1 MQPSLGQRIKAL
13 HAQPDG
19 PRSDLRRVILSNCF
33 AALAI
38 GIALCV
44 AGGWTVT
51 WVAALA
57 PPLFV
62 GLTAALLFRYTFW
75 IPAVLV
81 AAVDGVFG
89 GMLLWYLGGNLHQA
103 LRWPAATVG
112 FALGFAMIFR
122 MYAKVA
128 RGARQTEASR

>member
-1 MQPSLGQRIKAL
+1 MQPSLEQRIKAL

-19 PRSDLRRVILSNCF
+19 PRSNLRRVILSNCF
-33 AALAI
+33 SALAV
-38 GIALCV
+38 GIAVCV
-44 AGGWTVT
+44 ADGWSVT
-51 WVAALA
+51 WVAALS

-62 GLTAALLFRYTFW
+62 ALTAGLLFRYTFW

-81 AAVDGVFG
+81 AAVDGLFC
-89 GMLLWYLGGNLHQA
+89 GMLLWYLGGNVHEA

-112 FALGFAMIFR
+112 FVLGFGMIFR

-128 RGARQTEASR
+128 RVTWQTATSP